1 MLRVSDLDK
10 SIQYYT
16 EALGM
21 KLLRK
26 KDNETGK
33 YTLAFLSYGDEL
45 DNTVF
50 ELTYNWSDPHPRSL
64 IPPLKLLDTKIWLTT
79 LPCNAD
85 MPANL
90 LQSGLAT
97 GNVICKTPLFP
108 NSDRTCRGQNEKY
121 DLGDAYAQVAL
132 STKASQQHLIWCMS
146 LKLCPSDFLSS
157 AVHAG
162 WSFQSNSPTFALTE
176 LSLSH
181 GVVFGYFTE

>member
-50 ELTYNWSDPHPRSL
+50 ELTYNWSDPYL
-64 IPPLKLLDTKIWLTT
+64 LYLLDIE
-79 LPCNAD
+79 
-85 MPANL
+85 
-90 LQSGLAT
+90 
-97 GNVICKTPLFP
+97 FP
-108 NSDRTCRGQNEKY
+108 
-121 DLGDAYAQVAL
+121 
-132 STKASQQHLIWCMS
+132 
-146 LKLCPSDFLSS
+146 
-157 AVHAG
+157 
-162 WSFQSNSPTFALTE
+162 
-176 LSLSH
+176 
-181 GVVFGYFTE
+181 